1 MDPTQLPWQRKAYRT
16 RVKIDQELSELLGDL
31 TVTEVDK
38 VDSLMSTL
46 DNLQLEA
53 DKVQEVYQTELVK
66 EQVAQKR
73 QLPAWM
79 VSSNIKKSSKTKL
92 TKSQTGNKKKTESAR
107 KLREIKNQVESVEK
121 ELETLANKIKAQAHE
136 REIRKLN
143 RDLARSGLFGRYVVR
158 RRFR

>member
-1 MDPTQLPWQRKAYRT
+1 
-16 RVKIDQELSELLGDL
+16 
-31 TVTEVDK
+31 
-38 VDSLMSTL
+38 
-46 DNLQLEA
+46 LEA

>member
-53 DKVQEVYQTELVK
+53 D
-66 EQVAQKR
+66 
-73 QLPAWM
+73 
-79 VSSNIKKSSKTKL
+79 
-92 TKSQTGNKKKTESAR
+92 
-107 KLREIKNQVESVEK
+107 
-121 ELETLANKIKAQAHE
+121 
-136 REIRKLN
+136 
-143 RDLARSGLFGRYVVR
+143 
-158 RRFR
+158 